1 VSVAIGVMPSPPR
14 RTAVRAA
21 VWGVAAV
28 LAIAIAYDMWRM
40 PIQVSDSLQEI
51 LDAQASTSA
60 LRPFVSDAGG
70 NYYRPLRI
78 AQIKALFDL
87 SHGHYHLAYRGF
99 HAALILL
106 LVWLFTRALTVE
118 TGLDAAAAI
127 FGLTVLTGLHTFL
140 AFLREAF
147 PINHFL
153 EMAVFALVALNLSL
167 SRGGWWAD
175 VLAALTF
182 VAGALTLE
190 SGLLV
195 WVVLAAAWIAGLR
208 GVSTRGVVI
217 VTVGARLPNDRA
229 YTLAMAK
236 DAKELGY
243 RFLLD
248 FHYANSWADPG
259 KQPTPVAWTNLSH
272 AQRVTAVF
280 EYTRDTIAAFRD
292 AGVLPDMVQV
302 GNEITHGMLWPD
314 GRLSDHWDNFAEYV
328 YAGINGVD
336 AGRGNGRRPRIMLHV
351 DQGGSVRITKDFFDH
366 VNAYGIPYDV
376 IGLSYYPWWYGTIMD
391 LRANLAFIAEE
402 YGKEVIV
409 VETAYNWRPNRETR
423 DRLGPFPETPEGQ
436 RDFLDAV
443 TRAVVETPHGR
454 GKGVFW
460 WEPAVVGPLGSRGF
474 FDDDG
479 QALPVLGVFDK
490 YAKPVPRGAGGTAN

>member
-217 VTVGARLPNDRA
+217 VTALFAGYFLMRFLFLHTGLPSLTERSSGYLFERLEAAELQRRFGDARA
-229 YTLAMAK
+229 YFYSYNVLASLLGVLFSEPRDGMFAATLAWKRADVHPFAYLAVGSSLAMTALIVSAAIATWRSRRPLDRPDRLAIVAAAVIVANAVLSFSYVK
-236 DAKELGY
+236 D
-243 RFLLD
+243 D
-248 FHYANSWADPG
+248 II
-259 KQPTPVAWTNLSH
+259 
-272 AQRVTAVF
+272 
-280 EYTRDTIAAFRD
+280 TIA
-292 AGVLPDMVQV
+292 GV
-302 GNEITHGMLWPD
+302 
-314 GRLSDHWDNFAEYV
+314 F
-328 YAGINGVD
+328 YALAAYAAMRPVLKYATSGGV
-336 AGRGNGRRPRIMLHV
+336 A
-351 DQGGSVRITKDFFDH
+351 
-366 VNAYGIPYDV
+366 
-376 IGLSYYPWWYGTIMD
+376 
-391 LRANLAFIAEE
+391 
-402 YGKEVIV
+402 
-409 VETAYNWRPNRETR
+409 
-423 DRLGPFPETPEGQ
+423 
-436 RDFLDAV
+436 
-443 TRAVVETPHGR
+443 RAVVLSL
-454 GKGVFW
+454 
-460 WEPAVVGPLGSRGF
+460 A
-474 FDDDG
+474 
-479 QALPVLGVFDK
+479 LGVLAPAWAMRSYGVHHVVNEHAFRTRNDWAWLPLAWQRNGRWPTDPK
-490 YAKPVPRGAGGTAN
+490 QLQLIEALRKDALESAVPNPNLVPEWRGLWFGE